1 MGKRTASQAGITN
14 PGETRGKTKKNKT
27 ATDGETAPPVPKPK
41 KAEKYARAK
50 ALREEK
56 REQRKLSANGQG
68 PVTGANAVN
77 ATPKKLKTDAP
88 ATQDAS
94 PAAAPTSAPASAGPD
109 APLSATQTK
118 KQQKVLRK
126 GEKAKMKEEK
136 KAMHK
141 KLKAEKKR
149 RKREA
154 KLAARQTAEQK
165 IADEGEDAEQD
176 GEAAAPKELSKK
188 EQRKAER
195 KAEQLAKKAEKAAKK
210 AAKKAAEKSGDAEP
224 EQNGKA
230 DQSESDDDSLTS
242 EQTSDSDAPDSAP
255 EANSVSAED
264 TEMTDAPSSSE
275 EISEDTPA
283 ETPDAT
289 SEEESPKE
297 TKEKSKKDKSNKK
310 DKKDKSE
317 KKEKSEKRENKEKSE
332 KKAKKEKKQDN
343 TKEASP
349 AEATPVPATNGTT
362 PPTAQSA
369 TSGYVQDPALAALPQ
384 SEIDA
389 FMSKHFIA
397 VTDPLGSATKL
408 RPIVSFDHLP
418 VTDESLRAPFA
429 TFTAPTPIQAAAWPS
444 LLSGR
449 DVIGVAETGSGKTL
463 GFGVPCVR
471 HIMSLPRNKGVKA
484 VIVSPTRE
492 LASQI
497 HEQLVKIAEPAGLK
511 SVCIYGGVPKDE
523 QKIGLKKASIVVATP
538 GRLNDL
544 IDEGAA
550 DISKADYV
558 VLDEADR
565 MLDKGFED
573 AIRKII
579 SSTRPISER
588 QTLMFT
594 ATWPKSV
601 QELASTFMRSP
612 VKITIGD
619 NPTGELRANTRITQ
633 TVEVVEP
640 RDKEYRLFQI
650 LKEHTAG
657 SKKNDRILIFCL
669 YKKEATRVEETIR
682 RKGFKVGGIH
692 GDLSQVQRTASL
704 EKFKKGEIPLLVATD
719 VAARGLDIPAV
730 KLVVNVTFPLTAEDY
745 VHRIGRTGRAGQ
757 DGKAITLFTEH
768 DKALAG
774 ALVNVLKG
782 ANQPVPEDLMKFGT
796 TVKKK
801 GHEAYGAFFK
811 DTADMK
817 QATKITFD
825 D

>member
-242 EQTSDSDAPDSAP
+242 EQTSDSGAPDSAP

-745 VHRIGRTGRAGQ
+745 VHRIGR
-757 DGKAITLFTEH
+757 
-768 DKALAG
+768 
-774 ALVNVLKG
+774 
-782 ANQPVPEDLMKFGT
+782 
-796 TVKKK
+796 
-801 GHEAYGAFFK
+801 
-811 DTADMK
+811 
-817 QATKITFD
+817 
-825 D
+825 

>member
-1 MGKRTASQAGITN
+1 MFI
-14 PGETRGKTKKNKT
+14 
-27 ATDGETAPPVPKPK
+27 
-41 KAEKYARAK
+41 
-50 ALREEK
+50 
-56 REQRKLSANGQG
+56 ANDQG
-68 PVTGANAVN
+68 PVTGANTVTS
-77 ATPKKLKTDAP
+77 TPKKLKNE
-88 ATQDAS
+88 
-94 PAAAPTSAPASAGPD
+94 APTPYDAAPASAPTSGD
-109 APLSATQTK
+109 LTGSLSVTQAK
-118 KQQKVLRK
+118 KQEKILRK
-126 GEKAKMKEEK
+126 EERVKQKEE

-141 KLKAEKKR
+141 VLKAEEKR
-149 RKREA
+149 KKREA
-154 KLAARQTAEQK
+154 KLAG
-165 IADEGEDAEQD
+165 EGE
-176 GEAAAPKELSKK
+176 GEATEADADASGEAGTSRVTKK
-188 EQRKAER
+188 QLRKAES
-195 KAEQLAKKAEKAAKK
+195 KDEQPAKKAEKAAKK
-210 AAKKAAEKSGDAEP
+210 AAKRVAVHSGEVEP
-224 EQNGKA
+224 EQNGKT
-230 DQSESDDDSLTS
+230 DRSESDDASPGT
-242 EQTSDSDAPDSAP
+242 EVN
-255 EANSVSAED
+255 EAVTED
-264 TEMTDAPSSSE
+264 TDMPDAPSSSDE
-275 EISEDTPA
+275 NTESAPA
-283 ETPDAT
+283 ET
-289 SEEESPKE
+289 SEENPKKAK
-297 TKEKSKKDKSNKK
+297 KEKKKEEKEKK
-310 DKKDKSE
+310 EKREKKEKKERKEKTEKKEKKDKSE
-317 KKEKSEKRENKEKSE
+317 KKSNKENKHHELAEVAVSE
-332 KKAKKEKKQDN
+332 V
-343 TKEASP
+343 
-349 AEATPVPATNGTT
+349 TPVPATNG
-362 PPTAQSA
+362 AAESA
-369 TSGYVQDPALAALPQ
+369 ASSYVQDPALAALSQ

-389 FMSKHFIA
+389 FLSKHFIA
-397 VTDPLGSATKL
+397 VTDPLGAATKL
-408 RPIVSFDHLP
+408 RPIISFDHLP

-429 TFTAPTPIQAAAWPS
+429 SFTAPTPIQAAAWPS

-471 HIMSLPRNKGVKA
+471 HIMSLPKAKGVKA

-523 QKIGLKKASIVVATP
+523 QKAGLKKASIVVATP

-550 DISKADYV
+550 DISKAGYV

-579 SSTRPISER
+579 SSTRPINER

-601 QELASTFMRSP
+601 QELASTFMKSP

-633 TVEVVEP
+633 TVEVVDP
-640 RDKEYRLFQI
+640 RDKEYRLTQI

-669 YKKEATRVEETIR
+669 YKKEATRVEETLR

-692 GDLSQVQRTASL
+692 GDLSQAQRTASL

-768 DKALAG
+768 DKPLAG

-782 ANQPVPEDLMKFGT
+782 ANQPVPEELMKFGT

-811 DTADMK
+811 DTTDMK